1 VDDVVTPRADLVEVA
16 VVRRARVAIGVIF
29 LVTGAVFGTWV
40 SRVPSIKEQIS
51 AGTGPLG
58 AALLGI
64 AVGAVLARP
73 WCGQLVARL
82 GSGPVTRVAIALC
95 CAALVLPAL
104 AGNALGLG
112 FALAGLGAGLGSID
126 VAMNAHA
133 VAVQT
138 RIGRPIMSSFH
149 GVYSIGGLIGSLLG
163 GRAYAYGLSPLAHFS
178 LAAIVLGCVALV
190 SSWWLLPSGSDVA
203 SKAVRAGRWVGLPA
217 GRRLPLIV
225 LGIVGLCSLAAEGA
239 VGDWGAV
246 YLHENLDAG
255 AALASSG
262 FAAYSLA
269 MVVGRLF
276 GDRLVAR
283 WDEWSVITW
292 MTLLAGGGFA
302 VALVV
307 ARPVAA
313 VAGFM
318 VLGVGLSLVVPITFS
333 KAGQLGGDTA
343 GPAVTVVSLI
353 SGVGPIA
360 VPPII
365 GFLAEGIGLP
375 AALAT
380 VSVLAFVAVG
390 LMRVVQRMLH
400 PPVPQ
405 PLSTVD

>member
-1 VDDVVTPRADLVEVA
+1 
-16 VVRRARVAIGVIF
+16 
-29 LVTGAVFGTWV
+29 
-40 SRVPSIKEQIS
+40 
-51 AGTGPLG
+51 
-58 AALLGI
+58 
-64 AVGAVLARP
+64 
-73 WCGQLVARL
+73 
-82 GSGPVTRVAIALC
+82 
-95 CAALVLPAL
+95 
-104 AGNALGLG
+104 
-112 FALAGLGAGLGSID
+112 
-126 VAMNAHA
+126 
-133 VAVQT
+133 
-138 RIGRPIMSSFH
+138 
-149 GVYSIGGLIGSLLG
+149 
-163 GRAYAYGLSPLAHFS
+163 
-178 LAAIVLGCVALV
+178 
-190 SSWWLLPSGSDVA
+190 
-203 SKAVRAGRWVGLPA
+203 
-217 GRRLPLIV
+217 V